1 MHTTTVIFRTLL
13 SFAVLIHIRQQIT
26 VLFLIYCTLPYP
38 TRHDK
43 HTSGWRLEIHYYYH
57 ENMSKAAY
65 VVGATEVAGVVGLR
79 RASLHVN
86 DQLSEPGF
94 DAYSRQTPRLNLSAV
109 QPLLKE

>member
-1 MHTTTVIFRTLL
+1 
-13 SFAVLIHIRQQIT
+13 
-26 VLFLIYCTLPYP
+26 
-38 TRHDK
+38 
-43 HTSGWRLEIHYYYH
+43 
-57 ENMSKAAY
+57 MSKAAY